1 MFGLHNP
8 YRIYFMKYIIKML
21 EYPVIV
27 ETDGIKIDPEKMI
40 VDKMYYCIYDNKV
53 YIFYKDE
60 EKLTH
65 CYEIDDQ
72 TVVQEIVKNP
82 NNLEDVLLKH
92 SKE

>member
-1 MFGLHNP
+1 
-8 YRIYFMKYIIKML
+8 ML

-27 ETDGIKIDPEKMI
+27 EKDGIKIDPEKMN

-60 EKLTH
+60 ENLTH
-65 CYEIDDQ
+65 CYEVDDQ

-82 NNLEDVLLKH
+82 NNFEDILLKH

>member
-1 MFGLHNP
+1 M
-8 YRIYFMKYIIKML
+8 

-27 ETDGIKIDPEKMI
+27 EKDGIKIDPDKMI

-60 EKLTH
+60 ENMTH
-65 CYEIDDQ
+65 CYEVDDQ
-72 TVVQEIVKNP
+72 TVAQEIVKNP
-82 NNLEDVLLKH
+82 NNLEDILLKH

>member
-1 MFGLHNP
+1 
-8 YRIYFMKYIIKML
+8 ML

-27 ETDGIKIDPEKMI
+27 EKDGIKIDPEKMI

-60 EKLTH
+60 ENLTH
-65 CYEIDDQ
+65 CYEVDDQ
-72 TVVQEIVKNP
+72 TVVQEIEKNP
-82 NNLEDVLLKH
+82 NNLEDILLKH

>member
-1 MFGLHNP
+1 
-8 YRIYFMKYIIKML
+8 ML

-27 ETDGIKIDPEKMI
+27 EKDGIKIDPDKMI

-60 EKLTH
+60 ENMTH
-65 CYEIDDQ
+65 CYEVDDQ
-72 TVVQEIVKNP
+72 TVAQEIVKNP
-82 NNLEDVLLKH
+82 NNLEDILLKH

>member
-1 MFGLHNP
+1 M
-8 YRIYFMKYIIKML
+8 

-27 ETDGIKIDPEKMI
+27 EKDGIKIRPENMI

-60 EKLTH
+60 EDLTH
-65 CYEIDDQ
+65 CYEVDELL
-72 TVVQEIVKNP
+72 VVQEIINNP
-82 NNLEDVLLKH
+82 DKLEDILLKH

>member
-1 MFGLHNP
+1 
-8 YRIYFMKYIIKML
+8 ML
-21 EYPVIV
+21 EYPVVV
-27 ETDGIKIDPEKMI
+27 EKDGIKIDPEKMI

-65 CYEIDDQ
+65 RYEVDDQ

-82 NNLEDVLLKH
+82 NNLEDILLKH

>member
-1 MFGLHNP
+1 
-8 YRIYFMKYIIKML
+8 MKYIIKML

-27 ETDGIKIDPEKMI
+27 EKDGIKIDPEKMN

-60 EKLTH
+60 ENLTH
-65 CYEIDDQ
+65 CYEVDDQ
-72 TVVQEIVKNP
+72 TVVQEVVKNP
-82 NNLEDVLLKH
+82 NNLEDILLKH

>member
-1 MFGLHNP
+1 
-8 YRIYFMKYIIKML
+8 ML

-27 ETDGIKIDPEKMI
+27 EKDGIKIDPEKMN

-60 EKLTH
+60 ENLTH
-65 CYEIDDQ
+65 CYEVDDQ
-72 TVVQEIVKNP
+72 TVVQEVVKNP
-82 NNLEDVLLKH
+82 NNLEDILLKH

>member
-1 MFGLHNP
+1 M
-8 YRIYFMKYIIKML
+8 

-27 ETDGIKIDPEKMI
+27 EKDGIKIDPEKMI

-60 EKLTH
+60 ENLMH
-65 CYEIDDQ
+65 CYEVDDPL
-72 TVVQEIVKNP
+72 VVQEIINNP
-82 NNLEDVLLKH
+82 DKLEDILLKH

>member
-1 MFGLHNP
+1 
-8 YRIYFMKYIIKML
+8 ML

-27 ETDGIKIDPEKMI
+27 EKDGIKIDPEKMI

-60 EKLTH
+60 ENLTH
-65 CYEIDDQ
+65 CYEVDDQ
-72 TVVQEIVKNP
+72 TVVQEIAKNP
-82 NNLEDVLLKH
+82 NNLEDILLKH